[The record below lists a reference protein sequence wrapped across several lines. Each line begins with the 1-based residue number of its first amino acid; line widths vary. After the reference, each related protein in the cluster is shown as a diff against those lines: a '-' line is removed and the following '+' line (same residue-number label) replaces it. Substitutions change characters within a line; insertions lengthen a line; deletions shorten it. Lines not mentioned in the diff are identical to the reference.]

1 MPAVPSTVVHSVE
14 PPQPSPAVKRL
25 PLVRGNKLVCPNCGL
40 ARNPLNPKE
49 LKRLDRNP
57 QYESELNVIYLCV
70 KSRKAGCGHVF
81 SPVDRNIV
89 DIIKAYLAGEL
100 VHKSKI
106 NPEVKTDDSR

>member
-1 MPAVPSTVVHSVE
+1 VPSPVADPVE
-14 PPQPSPAVKRL
+14 PPQSSSTVKRL

-81 SPVDRNIV
+81 SPVDRNII

-100 VHKSKI
+100 VHKSQLK
-106 NPEVKTDDSR
+106 KSTGGQD